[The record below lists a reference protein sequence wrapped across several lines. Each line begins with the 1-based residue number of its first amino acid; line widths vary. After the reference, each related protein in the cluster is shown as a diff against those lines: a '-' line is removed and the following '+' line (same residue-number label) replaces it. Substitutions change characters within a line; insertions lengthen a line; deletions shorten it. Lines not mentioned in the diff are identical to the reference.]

1 LDANIDFLPDGT
13 VTSPAGFSAGATYS
27 GMKSYTE
34 DKRDLGV
41 LLSETPCVT
50 AGVFTTNLIK
60 SPSVIVSQQLMQGGK
75 VRAVVVN
82 SGVANTSVGEQG
94 FTDAQETMLLAA
106 EHTGIG
112 PEEICMCSTGLIGG
126 ELPMALIRSGLPNI
140 GLSPEGGD
148 EFARAI
154 LTTDRRPKSAAV
166 RLQIEGNTVTIGG
179 CIKGSGMIH
188 PNMATMLAFITT
200 DAAVEK
206 DYLSALFKEVA
217 SETFNMTSIDGDE
230 STNDTALMFA
240 SGRSGNRPLLATS
253 PEALRFRTALME
265 LCVFLS
271 KEMLRDAEGASK
283 IFAAQIEGAKTK
295 EDARKIARAVAS
307 SMLVK
312 SAVHGNDPNWG
323 RIIAAAGRGGGYLEE
338 SKVSLYING
347 VTIMEKGQPI
357 PFHRESVIVLMQ
369 NPEVLFTLQLHLG
382 DATATAWGCELTEEY
397 VTFNSAY
404 TT

>member
-1 LDANIDFLPDGT
+1 
-13 VTSPAGFSAGATYS
+13 
-27 GMKSYTE
+27 
-34 DKRDLGV
+34 
-41 LLSETPCVT
+41 
-50 AGVFTTNLIK
+50 
-60 SPSVIVSQQLMQGGK
+60 
-75 VRAVVVN
+75 
-82 SGVANTSVGEQG
+82 
-94 FTDAQETMLLAA
+94 
-106 EHTGIG
+106 
-112 PEEICMCSTGLIGG
+112 MCSTGLIGG